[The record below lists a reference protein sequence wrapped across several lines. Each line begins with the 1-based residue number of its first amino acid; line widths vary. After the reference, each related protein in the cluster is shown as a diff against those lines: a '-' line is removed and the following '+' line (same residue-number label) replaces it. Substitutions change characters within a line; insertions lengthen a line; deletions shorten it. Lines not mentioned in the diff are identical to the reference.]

1 MHGSDELEGA
11 PPNSRKAL
19 VRAPDPA
26 LQDDA
31 YGCAPPRRGVSRPR
45 SWLRTPPAS
54 SRNAASTRLRLC
66 LRTRITASFG
76 LARRRLFRP
85 GARRRT
91 YYSNT
96 NLGAPAHP
104 RPAEER
110 PNARRNERP
119 VTASKTMPAR
129 TYQRDRSSGGCLATG
144 PLRRRPVTSSE
155 AENTARAPFGSPRF
169 RVVAERAPNHMPV
182 ARRPAGGARR
192 PMGPRELD
200 LR

>member
-11 PPNSRKAL
+11 PPNPGKAL
-19 VRAPDPA
+19 VRAPDPS

-76 LARRRLFRP
+76 LARPRLFRP
-85 GARRRT
+85 GASGRT

-104 RPAEER
+104 RPAEEH
-110 PNARRNERP
+110 PNVRRNERP
-119 VTASKTMPAR
+119 VTASTTMPEDISR
-129 TYQRDRSSGGCLATG
+129 VRSSGGCLATG

-155 AENTARAPFGSPRF
+155 AENTARAPVRVSPLSSRC
-169 RVVAERAPNHMPV
+169 
-182 ARRPAGGARR
+182 GASA
-192 PMGPRELD
+192 
-200 LR
+200 